1 MRLSSHKTPLAY
13 VGQKTNKI
21 AQNMSFQRS
30 KVFIYIQTDIVSMSL
45 SNSFFYQVNLKY
57 L

>member
-1 MRLSSHKTPLAY
+1 MRPSGHKTSLAY

-21 AQNMSFQRS
+21 AQNVSFQRS

-45 SNSFFYQVNLKY
+45 SNSFFFINKLKY